1 DDVPRRRNRP
11 RPKSSGAASRDPPRR
26 SRASLLTA
34 VRRYVSSLRA
44 PRAGSRRVLVKIL
57 RFISGRRMRAGL
69 REWDSISLEL

>member
-1 DDVPRRRNRP
+1 
-11 RPKSSGAASRDPPRR
+11 
-26 SRASLLTA
+26 LTA
-34 VRRYVSSLRA
+34 VRRYLSSLRA